1 MTDAKISDTTGKVI
15 KKDLCYS
22 IKIKALGQNVTMP
35 MDTEM
40 NAQLKNLLSLAVQN
54 GCKWSVWDQDI
65 KKYVP
70 ADKEHLP
77 DV

>member
-22 IKIKALGQNVTMP
+22 LKIKNLGNNVTLP

-40 NAQLKNLLSLAVQN
+40 NAQLKNILSLAISN
-54 GCKWSVWDQDI
+54 GCKWSTWDNDA
-65 KKYVP
+65 KKYVA
-70 ADKEHLP
+70 ADAARIP

>member
-22 IKIKALGQNVTMP
+22 LKIKNLGNNVTLP
-35 MDTEM
+35 MDSEM
-40 NAQLKNLLSLAVQN
+40 NPQLKNLISLAIQN
-54 GCKWSVWDQDI
+54 GVKWSVWDQDT
-65 KKYVP
+65 KRYKP
-70 ADKEHLP
+70 ADKEHIP

>member
-22 IKIKALGQNVTMP
+22 LKIKNLGNNVTLP
-35 MDTEM
+35 MDSEM
-40 NAQLKNLLSLAVQN
+40 NQQLKNLISLAIQN
-54 GCKWSVWDQDI
+54 GCKWSVWDQDM
-65 KKYVP
+65 KKYKP
-70 ADKEHLP
+70 ADKEHIP

>member
-22 IKIKALGQNVTMP
+22 LKIKALGQNVTIP

-40 NAQLKNLLSLAVQN
+40 NAQLKNLIALALQI
-54 GCKWSVWDQDI
+54 GCKWSVFDNDI